1 MAFGYPQQGQRKIFL
16 WQASLLL
23 NLQILELRCKRAL
36 SRLTIKQFDPDEKL
50 YCIGWQFRVK
60 KLVDGNFDQKH
71 LYKSQNQGIVF
82 LPNR

>member
-1 MAFGYPQQGQRKIFL
+1 MP
-16 WQASLLL
+16 L

-36 SRLTIKQFDPDEKL
+36 SRFPIKQFDPDEKL

-60 KLVDGNFDQKH
+60 KLVDGSFDQKH

-82 LPNR
+82 LPNDSSFNSGGIVHVRSPIHR